1 MRHLIACIVF
11 LLAGI
16 VQAGAATVELWN
28 RPGGFT
34 YLHIVEADRWLA
46 SGTRLV
52 IADWQVSAA
61 AIQVLYFKR
70 KGGNI
75 CYAKSRFS
83 ADPALYFHLGQSRG
97 AANHDLAHYIG
108 GANAAKIGKLSS
120 YSFKRFHPS
129 VFGIRACARNVK
141 ADRRIVSR
149 PALMRW

>member
-1 MRHLIACIVF
+1 MRHLIASTLF
-11 LLAGI
+11 LLAGM
-16 VQAGAATVELWN
+16 APAEAATIELWN

-34 YLHIVEADRWLA
+34 QLHIAQADRWLA

-61 AIQVLYFKR
+61 AIQVLYFQR
-70 KGGNI
+70 KGGNV
-75 CYAKSRFS
+75 CYAKSGLL

-97 AANHDLAHYIG
+97 SSSNELGNYIG
-108 GANAAKIGKLSS
+108 RANAAKVGKLSS
-120 YSFKRFHPS
+120 YSFKRIHPKA
-129 VFGIRACARNVK
+129 FGIRACGPHVK